1 MRVLKFGG
9 TSVKNAETMQCVAS
23 ILSDY
28 PAPTVVVL
36 SATAGTTDSLISLV
50 TLSAEGQLDEALKVE
65 DMLNTKHFAILKE
78 LGLEEDTQLIQS
90 INAIFSKLNVFI
102 NGVYYLR
109 ESTNR
114 VKDAVVSCGELL
126 STHIFSAYLKRLY
139 PETLWYDIRN
149 VLKTDDRF
157 GTASPD
163 IVSTQRN
170 CKEKMEPLLS
180 RNRFIITQGF
190 IGSTADGLTTT
201 LGRGGSDYTAALLG
215 NVLEAE
221 AIEIWTEV
229 NGVMTADPHFI
240 PKAFSQRD
248 LSFKEA
254 AELSYFGTK
263 VLHPS
268 MILPA
273 MEKNIPVLVKNAMN
287 PEDPGTMITHDSQR
301 PGQVKAIAF
310 RKNITT
316 VTIESSRM
324 LLAYGFLERIFEV
337 FARYQVSVDLV
348 STSEISV
355 SLTLDTTHHLDP
367 ILSELKNFSF
377 IKVSEKMAI
386 VSLVGEDIK
395 SSPKFLKKAFQAL
408 DGLPI
413 EMISFGA
420 SNVNL
425 SVVIPEN
432 HLKAAVTA
440 LHKALFE

>member
-126 STHIFSAYLKRLY
+126 STYILSSYLKRLY
-139 PETLWYDIRN
+139 RETVWFDIRN
-149 VLKTDDRF
+149 VLKTDNQF
-157 GTASPD
+157 GAASPD
-163 IVSTQRN
+163 IVSTQKN
-170 CKEKMEPLLS
+170 CKKKMEPLLNQ
-180 RNRFIITQGF
+180 NRFIITQGF
-190 IGSTADGLTTT
+190 IGSTANGLTTT

-229 NGVMTADPHFI
+229 NGVMTADPHSV
-240 PKAFSQRD
+240 PQAFSQRD

-254 AELSYFGTK
+254 AELSYFGAK

-273 MEKNIPVLVKNAMN
+273 MEKNIPVLVKNTMN

-337 FARYQVSVDLV
+337 FARYRVSVDLV

-367 ILSELKNFSF
+367 ILSELKSFSLV
-377 IKVSEKMAI
+377 KVSEKMAI

-395 SSPKFLKKAFQAL
+395 NSPEFLRKAFQAL